1 MAAATSSNTS
11 SSRRRSSDPISWYLS
26 TIGRVPLLTP
36 AEEIE
41 LGNQVQAMMRL
52 AEEDKGEA
60 YTTHEKKIMRVGKRS
75 KERMMKANLRLVV
88 SVAKKY
94 QGKGL
99 ELLDLI
105 QEGSLGLERPAEEIE
120 LGNQVQEMM
129 RLTEDGTLAQDH
141 DSFSSHDRRMIRVGK
156 RAKERMMK
164 ANLRLVVS
172 VAKKYQGKGL
182 ELLDLIQEGS
192 LGLERAVE
200 KFDPTRGYKFS
211 TYAFWWIRQSM
222 TRAIA
227 CQSRTIR
234 LPVHLSERLTAIRKV
249 SLELAHKLG
258 AMPSRKEIA
267 EEMDMPLDELDSL
280 LRQALTTSSL
290 DAPVNGEEG
299 RSFLGDLIAD
309 QSNSE
314 PLDQVERGIHQEQLG
329 RWLSHLT
336 DQERQVLE
344 LRFGLEGEERHTL
357 AEIGRMLEVSRERV
371 RQVEL
376 KALRKLRHLTR
387 RLPTAI

>member
-1 MAAATSSNTS
+1 MTSSPTRVS
-11 SSRRRSSDPISWYLS
+11 ESSRRRSSDPITWYLA
-26 TIGRVPLLTP
+26 TIGREPLLTP

-41 LGNQVQAMMRL
+41 LGNQVQTMMRL
-52 AEEDKGEA
+52 MEEGERELSDQ
-60 YTTHEKKIMRVGKRS
+60 EKKFVRIGKRS
-75 KERMMKANLRLVV
+75 K
-88 SVAKKY
+88 
-94 QGKGL
+94 Q
-99 ELLDLI
+99 
-105 QEGSLGLERPAEEIE
+105 
-120 LGNQVQEMM
+120 
-129 RLTEDGTLAQDH
+129 
-141 DSFSSHDRRMIRVGK
+141 
-156 RAKERMMK
+156 RMMK

-249 SLELAHKLG
+249 SLDLAHKLG
-258 AMPSRKEIA
+258 AMPSRQEIA
-267 EEMDMPLDELDSL
+267 EAMAIPIEELDGL
-280 LRQALTTSSL
+280 LRQSLTTSSL
-290 DAPVNGEEG
+290 DAPVNGDEG

-309 QSNSE
+309 SSEEE
-314 PLDQVERGIHQEQLG
+314 PLDRVERGIHQEQLG
-329 RWLSHLT
+329 RWLSHLS
-336 DQERQVLE
+336 DQERQVLQ

-357 AEIGRMLEVSRERV
+357 AEIGRQLDVSRERV

-376 KALRKLRHLTR
+376 KALRKLRNLTR
-387 RLPTAI
+387 RTPTTL

>member
-1 MAAATSSNTS
+1 VSTASKPLETQ
-11 SSRRRSSDPISWYLS
+11 RRRSSDPVSWYLA
-26 TIGRVPLLTP
+26 TIGRIPLLTP

-41 LGNQVQAMMRL
+41 LGNQVQAMM
-52 AEEDKGEA
+52 A
-60 YTTHEKKIMRVGKRS
+60 
-75 KERMMKANLRLVV
+75 
-88 SVAKKY
+88 
-94 QGKGL
+94 
-99 ELLDLI
+99 
-105 QEGSLGLERPAEEIE
+105 
-120 LGNQVQEMM
+120 
-129 RLTEDGTLAQDH
+129 LTEDGSREFEDGELTTAQ
-141 DSFSSHDRRMIRVGK
+141 RRLLRIGR

-234 LPVHLSERLTAIRKV
+234 LPVHLSERLTTIRKV
-249 SLELAHKLG
+249 SLDLAHKLG
-258 AMPSRKEIA
+258 AMPSRLEIA
-267 EEMDMPLDELDSL
+267 EAMDIPLDELDSL

-309 QSNSE
+309 SSLDE
-314 PLDQVERGIHQEQLG
+314 PLEIVEQRIHHEQLG
-329 RWLSHLT
+329 RWLSHLSE
-336 DQERQVLE
+336 QEQHVLRM
-344 LRFGLEGEERHTL
+344 RFGLEGNERHTL
-357 AEIGRMLEVSRERV
+357 AEIGRLMEVSRERV

-376 KALRKLRHLTR
+376 KALRKLRNLTR
-387 RLPTAI
+387 RLPSGI

>member
-1 MAAATSSNTS
+1 MTASGLSASSA
-11 SSRRRSSDPISWYLS
+11 SRRRSSDPISWYLS

-52 AEEDKGEA
+52 VEDNRNEQ
-60 YTTHEKKIMRVGKRS
+60 YSDQEKRTIRLGRRS
-75 KERMMKANLRLVV
+75 
-88 SVAKKY
+88 
-94 QGKGL
+94 
-99 ELLDLI
+99 
-105 QEGSLGLERPAEEIE
+105 
-120 LGNQVQEMM
+120 
-129 RLTEDGTLAQDH
+129 
-141 DSFSSHDRRMIRVGK
+141 
-156 RAKERMMK
+156 KERMMK

-234 LPVHLSERLTAIRKV
+234 LPVHLAERLSAVRKV
-249 SLELAHKLG
+249 SLDLAHKLG

-267 EEMDMPLDELDSL
+267 EAMEMPIEELDGL

-299 RSFLGDLIAD
+299 RSFLGELIAD
-309 QSNSE
+309 NSHAE
-314 PLDQVERGIHQEQLG
+314 PLEQVERSIHHEQLG

-344 LRFGLEGEERHTL
+344 LRFGLEGAERHTL
-357 AEIGRMLEVSRERV
+357 AEIGRMLDVSRERV

-387 RLPTAI
+387 RMPTAM

>member
-1 MAAATSSNTS
+1 MASLAAGLAESQ
-11 SSRRRSSDPISWYLS
+11 RRRSSDPISWYLA
-26 TIGRVPLLTP
+26 TIGRIPLLTP

-41 LGNQVQAMMRL
+41 LGNQVQQMM
-52 AEEDKGEA
+52 A
-60 YTTHEKKIMRVGKRS
+60 
-75 KERMMKANLRLVV
+75 
-88 SVAKKY
+88 
-94 QGKGL
+94 
-99 ELLDLI
+99 
-105 QEGSLGLERPAEEIE
+105 
-120 LGNQVQEMM
+120 
-129 RLTEDGTLAQDH
+129 LTEDGTISV
-141 DSFSSHDRRMIRVGK
+141 DSERFSSKDRRMIRIGR
-156 RAKERMMK
+156 RAKQRMMK

-234 LPVHLSERLTAIRKV
+234 LPVHLSERLTTIRKV
-249 SLELAHKLG
+249 SLDLAHKLG
-258 AMPSRKEIA
+258 AMPSRVEIA
-267 EEMDMPLDELDSL
+267 EAMDMPLDELDGL

-309 QSNSE
+309 SSSDE
-314 PLDQVERGIHQEQLG
+314 PLAKVEQSIHHEQLG
-329 RWLSHLT
+329 RWLSHLS
-336 DQERQVLE
+336 DQEQHVLN
-344 LRFGLEGEERHTL
+344 LRFGLNGNERHTL
-357 AEIGRMLEVSRERV
+357 AEIGRLLEVSRERV

-376 KALRKLRHLTR
+376 KALRKLRNLTR
-387 RLPTAI
+387 RVPPQF

>member
-1 MAAATSSNTS
+1 MASSPTRVS
-11 SSRRRSSDPISWYLS
+11 ESSRRRSSDPITWYLA
-26 TIGRVPLLTP
+26 TIGREPLLTP

-41 LGNQVQAMMRL
+41 LGNQVQ
-52 AEEDKGEA
+52 
-60 YTTHEKKIMRVGKRS
+60 T
-75 KERMMKANLRLVV
+75 
-88 SVAKKY
+88 
-94 QGKGL
+94 
-99 ELLDLI
+99 
-105 QEGSLGLERPAEEIE
+105 
-120 LGNQVQEMM
+120 MM
-129 RLTEDGTLAQDH
+129 RLTEEG
-141 DSFSSHDRRMIRVGK
+141 DRELSDLEKKLMRIGK
-156 RAKERMMK
+156 RSKQRMMK

-249 SLELAHKLG
+249 SLDLAHKLG
-258 AMPSRKEIA
+258 AMPSRQEIA
-267 EEMDMPLDELDSL
+267 EAMAMPIEELDGL
-280 LRQALTTSSL
+280 LRQSLTTSSL
-290 DAPVNGEEG
+290 DAPVNGDEG

-309 QSNSE
+309 SSEEE
-314 PLDQVERGIHQEQLG
+314 PLDRVERGIHQEQLG
-329 RWLSHLT
+329 RWLSHLS
-336 DQERQVLE
+336 DQERQVLQ
-344 LRFGLEGEERHTL
+344 LRFGLEGEERQTL
-357 AEIGRMLEVSRERV
+357 AEIGRRLDVSRERV

-376 KALRKLRHLTR
+376 KALRKLRNLTR
-387 RLPTAI
+387 RTPTTL

>member
-1 MAAATSSNTS
+1 MVSSAS
-11 SSRRRSSDPISWYLS
+11 KPIDSQRRRSSDPVSWYLA
-26 TIGRVPLLTP
+26 TIGRIPLLTP

-41 LGNQVQAMMRL
+41 LGNQVQAMM
-52 AEEDKGEA
+52 AF
-60 YTTHEKKIMRVGKRS
+60 
-75 KERMMKANLRLVV
+75 
-88 SVAKKY
+88 
-94 QGKGL
+94 
-99 ELLDLI
+99 
-105 QEGSLGLERPAEEIE
+105 
-120 LGNQVQEMM
+120 
-129 RLTEDGTLAQDH
+129 TEDGTKTFEEAELNGK
-141 DSFSSHDRRMIRVGK
+141 DRRMLRIGR

-234 LPVHLSERLTAIRKV
+234 LPVHLSERLTTIRKV
-249 SLELAHKLG
+249 SLDLAHKLG
-258 AMPSRKEIA
+258 AMPSRIEIA
-267 EEMDMPLDELDSL
+267 EAMDIYMEELDSL

-309 QSNSE
+309 SSLEE
-314 PLDQVERGIHQEQLG
+314 PLDLVEQRIHHEQLG
-329 RWLSHLT
+329 RWLSHLSE
-336 DQERQVLE
+336 QEQHVLKM
-344 LRFGLEGEERHTL
+344 RFGLEGQERHTL
-357 AEIGRMLEVSRERV
+357 AEIGRLMEVSRERV

-376 KALRKLRHLTR
+376 KALRKLRNLTR
-387 RLPTAI
+387 RLPSGI

>member
-1 MAAATSSNTS
+1 MTSTTPRASE
-11 SSRRRSSDPISWYLS
+11 SSRRRSTDPITWYLA
-26 TIGRVPLLTP
+26 TIGREPLLTA

-52 AEEDKGEA
+52 VEEGDRDLTDQEQR
-60 YTTHEKKIMRVGKRS
+60 TIKIGKRA
-75 KERMMKANLRLVV
+75 KARMMKANLRLVV

-94 QGKGL
+94 Q
-99 ELLDLI
+99 
-105 QEGSLGLERPAEEIE
+105 S
-120 LGNQVQEMM
+120 
-129 RLTEDGTLAQDH
+129 
-141 DSFSSHDRRMIRVGK
+141 
-156 RAKERMMK
+156 
-164 ANLRLVVS
+164 
-172 VAKKYQGKGL
+172 KGL

-249 SLELAHKLG
+249 SLDLAHKLG
-258 AMPSRKEIA
+258 AMPNRQEIA
-267 EEMDMPLDELDSL
+267 EALGMPLDELDSV

-290 DAPVNGEEG
+290 DAPVNGDEG

-309 QSNSE
+309 NSEEE
-314 PLDQVERGIHQEQLG
+314 PLDRVERGIHQEQLG
-329 RWLSHLT
+329 RWLSHLSS
-336 DQERQVLE
+336 QERQVLQ
-344 LRFGLEGEERHTL
+344 LRFGLDGEERHTL
-357 AEIGRMLEVSRERV
+357 AEIGRRLDVSRERV

-376 KALRKLRHLTR
+376 KALRKLRNLTKR
-387 RLPTAI
+387 MPTNL

>member
-1 MAAATSSNTS
+1 MTLSTS
-11 SSRRRSSDPISWYLS
+11 RSSGTSARRTSDSMTWYLAS
-26 TIGRVPLLTP
+26 IGREPLLTP

-52 AEEDKGEA
+52 AESGQPE
-60 YTTHEKKIMRVGKRS
+60 YS
-75 KERMMKANLRLVV
+75 
-88 SVAKKY
+88 
-94 QGKGL
+94 
-99 ELLDLI
+99 
-105 QEGSLGLERPAEEIE
+105 
-120 LGNQVQEMM
+120 VQE
-129 RLTEDGTLAQDH
+129 RKIIKIG
-141 DSFSSHDRRMIRVGK
+141 RRS
-156 RAKERMMK
+156 KERMMK

-234 LPVHLSERLTAIRKV
+234 LPVHLSERLATVRKV

-258 AMPSRKEIA
+258 AMPSRQEIA
-267 EEMDMPLDELDSL
+267 EAIGMPVDELDSL

-290 DAPVNGEEG
+290 DAPINADEG

-309 QSNSE
+309 NSSEE
-314 PLDQVERGIHQEQLG
+314 PLDQVERGMHQEQLG
-329 RWLSHLT
+329 RWLDHLT
-336 DQERQVLE
+336 EQEREVLG
-344 LRFGLEGEERHTL
+344 LRFGLDGRERHTL
-357 AEIGRMLEVSRERV
+357 AEIGRQLDVSRERV

-376 KALRKLRHLTR
+376 KALRKLRNLTR
-387 RLPTAI
+387 RTP

>member
-1 MAAATSSNTS
+1 MVSTASKPLETQ
-11 SSRRRSSDPISWYLS
+11 RRRSSDPVSWYLA
-26 TIGRVPLLTP
+26 TIGRIPLLTP

-41 LGNQVQAMMRL
+41 LGNQVQAMM
-52 AEEDKGEA
+52 A
-60 YTTHEKKIMRVGKRS
+60 
-75 KERMMKANLRLVV
+75 
-88 SVAKKY
+88 
-94 QGKGL
+94 
-99 ELLDLI
+99 
-105 QEGSLGLERPAEEIE
+105 
-120 LGNQVQEMM
+120 
-129 RLTEDGTLAQDH
+129 LTEDGSREFADGELTTAQ
-141 DSFSSHDRRMIRVGK
+141 RRLLRIGR

-234 LPVHLSERLTAIRKV
+234 LPVHLSERLTTIRKV
-249 SLELAHKLG
+249 SLDLAHKLG
-258 AMPSRKEIA
+258 AMPSRVEIA
-267 EEMDMPLDELDSL
+267 EAMDIPLNELDSL

-309 QSNSE
+309 SSLDE
-314 PLDQVERGIHQEQLG
+314 PLDIVEQRIHHEQLG
-329 RWLSHLT
+329 RWLSHLSE
-336 DQERQVLE
+336 QEQHVLRM
-344 LRFGLEGEERHTL
+344 RFGLEGNERHTL
-357 AEIGRMLEVSRERV
+357 AEIGRLMEVSRERV

-376 KALRKLRHLTR
+376 KALRKLRNLTR
-387 RLPTAI
+387 RLPSGI

>member
-1 MAAATSSNTS
+1 MSTASKPLETQ
-11 SSRRRSSDPISWYLS
+11 RRRSSDPVSWYLA
-26 TIGRVPLLTP
+26 TIGRIPLLTP

-41 LGNQVQAMMRL
+41 LGNQVQAMM
-52 AEEDKGEA
+52 D
-60 YTTHEKKIMRVGKRS
+60 
-75 KERMMKANLRLVV
+75 
-88 SVAKKY
+88 
-94 QGKGL
+94 
-99 ELLDLI
+99 
-105 QEGSLGLERPAEEIE
+105 
-120 LGNQVQEMM
+120 
-129 RLTEDGTLAQDH
+129 LTEDGSRAFEEGELTTAQ
-141 DSFSSHDRRMIRVGK
+141 RRLLRIGR

-234 LPVHLSERLTAIRKV
+234 LPVHLSERLTTIRKV
-249 SLELAHKLG
+249 SLDLAHKLG
-258 AMPSRKEIA
+258 AMPSRVEIA
-267 EEMDMPLDELDSL
+267 EAMDIPLDELDSL

-309 QSNSE
+309 SSLDE
-314 PLDQVERGIHQEQLG
+314 PLDIVEQRIHHEQLG
-329 RWLSHLT
+329 RWLSHLSE
-336 DQERQVLE
+336 QEQHVLRM
-344 LRFGLEGEERHTL
+344 RFGLEGNERHTL
-357 AEIGRMLEVSRERV
+357 AEIGRLMEVSRERV

-376 KALRKLRHLTR
+376 KALRKLRNLTR
-387 RLPTAI
+387 RLPSGI

>member
-1 MAAATSSNTS
+1 MSTASKPLETQ
-11 SSRRRSSDPISWYLS
+11 RRRSSDPVSWYLA
-26 TIGRVPLLTP
+26 TIGRIPLLTP

-41 LGNQVQAMMRL
+41 LGNQVQAMM
-52 AEEDKGEA
+52 A
-60 YTTHEKKIMRVGKRS
+60 
-75 KERMMKANLRLVV
+75 
-88 SVAKKY
+88 
-94 QGKGL
+94 
-99 ELLDLI
+99 
-105 QEGSLGLERPAEEIE
+105 
-120 LGNQVQEMM
+120 
-129 RLTEDGTLAQDH
+129 LTEDGSREFEDGELTTAQ
-141 DSFSSHDRRMIRVGK
+141 RRLLRIGR

-234 LPVHLSERLTAIRKV
+234 LPVHLSERLTTIRKV
-249 SLELAHKLG
+249 SLDLAHKLG
-258 AMPSRKEIA
+258 AMPSRVEIA
-267 EEMDMPLDELDSL
+267 EAMDIPLDELDSL
-280 LRQALTTSSL
+280 VRQALTTSSL

-309 QSNSE
+309 SSLDE
-314 PLDQVERGIHQEQLG
+314 PLDIVEQRIHHEQLG
-329 RWLSHLT
+329 RWLSHLSE
-336 DQERQVLE
+336 QEQHVLRM
-344 LRFGLEGEERHTL
+344 RFGLEGNERHTL
-357 AEIGRMLEVSRERV
+357 AEIGRLMEVSRERV

-376 KALRKLRHLTR
+376 KALRKLRNLTR
-387 RLPTAI
+387 RLPSGI

>member
-1 MAAATSSNTS
+1 MVSSASKPLETQ
-11 SSRRRSSDPISWYLS
+11 RRRSSDPVSWYLS
-26 TIGRVPLLTP
+26 TIGRIPLLTP

-41 LGNQVQAMMRL
+41 FGNQVQAMQ
-52 AEEDKGEA
+52 AF
-60 YTTHEKKIMRVGKRS
+60 
-75 KERMMKANLRLVV
+75 
-88 SVAKKY
+88 
-94 QGKGL
+94 
-99 ELLDLI
+99 
-105 QEGSLGLERPAEEIE
+105 
-120 LGNQVQEMM
+120 
-129 RLTEDGTLAQDH
+129 TEDGSKDFKVEDLTTQQ
-141 DSFSSHDRRMIRVGK
+141 RRMLRIGR

-234 LPVHLSERLTAIRKV
+234 LPVHLSERLTTIRKV
-249 SLELAHKLG
+249 SLDLAHKLG
-258 AMPSRKEIA
+258 AMPNRLEIA
-267 EEMDMPLDELDSL
+267 EEMDIGLEELDSL

-309 QSNSE
+309 SSAEE
-314 PLDQVERGIHQEQLG
+314 PLDIVEQRIHHEQLG
-329 RWLSHLT
+329 RWLSHLSE
-336 DQERQVLE
+336 QEQNVLR
-344 LRFGLEGEERHTL
+344 LRFGLEGNERHTL
-357 AEIGRMLEVSRERV
+357 AEIGRMMEVSRERV

-376 KALRKLRHLTR
+376 KALRKLRNLTR
-387 RLPTAI
+387 RLPSGI

>member
-1 MAAATSSNTS
+1 MSTAPKPLETQ
-11 SSRRRSSDPISWYLS
+11 RRRSSDPVSWYLA
-26 TIGRVPLLTP
+26 TIGRIPLLTP

-41 LGNQVQAMMRL
+41 LGNQVQAMM
-52 AEEDKGEA
+52 A
-60 YTTHEKKIMRVGKRS
+60 
-75 KERMMKANLRLVV
+75 
-88 SVAKKY
+88 
-94 QGKGL
+94 
-99 ELLDLI
+99 
-105 QEGSLGLERPAEEIE
+105 
-120 LGNQVQEMM
+120 
-129 RLTEDGTLAQDH
+129 LTEDGSREFEDGELTTAQ
-141 DSFSSHDRRMIRVGK
+141 RRLLRIGR

-234 LPVHLSERLTAIRKV
+234 LPVHLSERLTTIRKV
-249 SLELAHKLG
+249 SLDLAHKLG
-258 AMPSRKEIA
+258 AMPSRVEIA
-267 EEMDMPLDELDSL
+267 EAMDIPLDELDSL

-309 QSNSE
+309 SSLDE
-314 PLDQVERGIHQEQLG
+314 PLEIVEQRIHHEQLG
-329 RWLSHLT
+329 RWLSHLSE
-336 DQERQVLE
+336 QEQHVLRM
-344 LRFGLEGEERHTL
+344 RFGLEGNERHTL
-357 AEIGRMLEVSRERV
+357 AEIGRLMEVSRERV

-376 KALRKLRHLTR
+376 KALRKLRNLTR
-387 RLPTAI
+387 RLPSGI

>member
-1 MAAATSSNTS
+1 MSTASRPLETQ
-11 SSRRRSSDPISWYLS
+11 RRRSSDPVSWYLA
-26 TIGRVPLLTP
+26 TIGRIPLLTP

-41 LGNQVQAMMRL
+41 LGNQVQAMM
-52 AEEDKGEA
+52 A
-60 YTTHEKKIMRVGKRS
+60 
-75 KERMMKANLRLVV
+75 
-88 SVAKKY
+88 
-94 QGKGL
+94 
-99 ELLDLI
+99 
-105 QEGSLGLERPAEEIE
+105 
-120 LGNQVQEMM
+120 
-129 RLTEDGTLAQDH
+129 LTEDGSREFEDGELTTAQ
-141 DSFSSHDRRMIRVGK
+141 RRLLRIGR
-156 RAKERMMK
+156 RAKERMME

-234 LPVHLSERLTAIRKV
+234 LPVHLSERLTTIRKV
-249 SLELAHKLG
+249 SLDLAHKLG
-258 AMPSRKEIA
+258 AMPSRVEIA
-267 EEMDMPLDELDSL
+267 EAMDIPLDELDSL

-309 QSNSE
+309 SSLDE
-314 PLDQVERGIHQEQLG
+314 PLEIVEQRIHHEQLG
-329 RWLSHLT
+329 RWLSHLSE
-336 DQERQVLE
+336 QEQHVLRM
-344 LRFGLEGEERHTL
+344 RFGLEGNERHTL
-357 AEIGRMLEVSRERV
+357 AEIGRLMEVSRERV

-376 KALRKLRHLTR
+376 KALRKLRNLTR
-387 RLPTAI
+387 RLPSGI

>member
-1 MAAATSSNTS
+1 MVSTASKPLETQ
-11 SSRRRSSDPISWYLS
+11 RRRSSDPVSWYLS
-26 TIGRVPLLTP
+26 TIGRIPLLTA

-41 LGNQVQAMMRL
+41 LGNQVQAMM
-52 AEEDKGEA
+52 AF
-60 YTTHEKKIMRVGKRS
+60 
-75 KERMMKANLRLVV
+75 
-88 SVAKKY
+88 
-94 QGKGL
+94 
-99 ELLDLI
+99 
-105 QEGSLGLERPAEEIE
+105 
-120 LGNQVQEMM
+120 
-129 RLTEDGTLAQDH
+129 TEDGSKDFKVEDLTTKQ
-141 DSFSSHDRRMIRVGK
+141 RRMLRIGR

-234 LPVHLSERLTAIRKV
+234 LPVHLSERLTTIRKV
-249 SLELAHKLG
+249 SLDLAHKLG
-258 AMPSRKEIA
+258 AMPSRVEIA
-267 EEMDMPLDELDSL
+267 EAMDIPLDELDSL

-309 QSNSE
+309 SSLDE
-314 PLDQVERGIHQEQLG
+314 PLDIVEQRIHHEQLG
-329 RWLSHLT
+329 RWLSHLSE
-336 DQERQVLE
+336 QEQHVLRM
-344 LRFGLEGEERHTL
+344 RFGLEGNERHTL
-357 AEIGRMLEVSRERV
+357 AEIGRLMEVSRERV

-376 KALRKLRHLTR
+376 KALRKLRNLTR
-387 RLPTAI
+387 RLPSGI

>member
-1 MAAATSSNTS
+1 MVSSASKPLETQ
-11 SSRRRSSDPISWYLS
+11 RRRSSDPVSWYLS
-26 TIGRVPLLTP
+26 TIGRIPLLTP

-41 LGNQVQAMMRL
+41 LGNQVQAMQ
-52 AEEDKGEA
+52 AF
-60 YTTHEKKIMRVGKRS
+60 
-75 KERMMKANLRLVV
+75 
-88 SVAKKY
+88 
-94 QGKGL
+94 
-99 ELLDLI
+99 
-105 QEGSLGLERPAEEIE
+105 
-120 LGNQVQEMM
+120 
-129 RLTEDGTLAQDH
+129 TEDGSKDFKVEDLTTQQ
-141 DSFSSHDRRMIRVGK
+141 RRRLRIGR

-234 LPVHLSERLTAIRKV
+234 LPVHLSERLTTIRKV
-249 SLELAHKLG
+249 SLDLAHKLG
-258 AMPSRKEIA
+258 AMPNRLEIA
-267 EEMDMPLDELDSL
+267 EEMDIGLEELDSL

-309 QSNSE
+309 SSAEE
-314 PLDQVERGIHQEQLG
+314 PLDIVEQRIHHEQLG
-329 RWLSHLT
+329 RWLSHLSE
-336 DQERQVLE
+336 QEQNVLR
-344 LRFGLEGEERHTL
+344 LRFGLEGNERHTL
-357 AEIGRMLEVSRERV
+357 AEIGRMMEVSRERV

-376 KALRKLRHLTR
+376 KALRKLRNLTR
-387 RLPTAI
+387 RLPSGI

>member
-1 MAAATSSNTS
+1 MSTASKPLETQ
-11 SSRRRSSDPISWYLS
+11 RRRSSDPVSWYLA
-26 TIGRVPLLTP
+26 TIGRIPLLTP

-41 LGNQVQAMMRL
+41 LGNQVQAMM
-52 AEEDKGEA
+52 A
-60 YTTHEKKIMRVGKRS
+60 
-75 KERMMKANLRLVV
+75 
-88 SVAKKY
+88 
-94 QGKGL
+94 
-99 ELLDLI
+99 
-105 QEGSLGLERPAEEIE
+105 
-120 LGNQVQEMM
+120 
-129 RLTEDGTLAQDH
+129 LTEDGSREFEDGELTTAQ
-141 DSFSSHDRRMIRVGK
+141 RRLLRIGR

-172 VAKKYQGKGL
+172 VAKKYHGKGL

-234 LPVHLSERLTAIRKV
+234 LPVHLSERLTTIRKV
-249 SLELAHKLG
+249 SLDLAHKLG
-258 AMPSRKEIA
+258 AMPSRVEIA
-267 EEMDMPLDELDSL
+267 EAMDIPLDELDSL

-309 QSNSE
+309 SSLDE
-314 PLDQVERGIHQEQLG
+314 PLEIVEQRIHHEQLG
-329 RWLSHLT
+329 RWLSHLSE
-336 DQERQVLE
+336 QEQHVLRM
-344 LRFGLEGEERHTL
+344 RFGLEGNERHTL
-357 AEIGRMLEVSRERV
+357 AEIGRLMEVSRERV

-376 KALRKLRHLTR
+376 KALRKLRNLTR
-387 RLPTAI
+387 RLPSGI

>member
-1 MAAATSSNTS
+1 MTASSLS
-11 SSRRRSSDPISWYLS
+11 ASGPGRRRGSDPISWYLAS
-26 TIGRVPLLTP
+26 IGRVPLLTP

-41 LGNQVQAMMRL
+41 LGNQVQVMMRL
-52 AEEDKGEA
+52 VEEEKGDQ
-60 YTTHEKKIMRVGKRS
+60 YSDHEKK
-75 KERMMKANLRLVV
+75 L
-88 SVAKKY
+88 
-94 QGKGL
+94 
-99 ELLDLI
+99 
-105 QEGSLGLERPAEEIE
+105 
-120 LGNQVQEMM
+120 
-129 RLTEDGTLAQDH
+129 
-141 DSFSSHDRRMIRVGK
+141 IRVG
-156 RAKERMMK
+156 RRSKERMMK

-249 SLELAHKLG
+249 SLDLAHKLG
-258 AMPSRKEIA
+258 AMPSRMEIA
-267 EEMDMPLDELDSL
+267 EAMDMPLDELDSL

-309 QSNSE
+309 NSHGE
-314 PLDQVERGIHQEQLG
+314 PLDRVERGIHQEQLG
-329 RWLSHLT
+329 RWLTYLT
-336 DQERQVLE
+336 EQERQVLE

-357 AEIGRMLEVSRERV
+357 AEIGRMLDVSRERV

-387 RLPTAI
+387 RMPSSL

>member
-1 MAAATSSNTS
+1 MSTASKPLETQ
-11 SSRRRSSDPISWYLS
+11 RRRSSDPVSWYLA
-26 TIGRVPLLTP
+26 TIGRIPLLTP

-41 LGNQVQAMMRL
+41 LGNQVQAMM
-52 AEEDKGEA
+52 A
-60 YTTHEKKIMRVGKRS
+60 
-75 KERMMKANLRLVV
+75 
-88 SVAKKY
+88 
-94 QGKGL
+94 
-99 ELLDLI
+99 
-105 QEGSLGLERPAEEIE
+105 
-120 LGNQVQEMM
+120 
-129 RLTEDGTLAQDH
+129 LTEDGSREFEDGELTTAQ
-141 DSFSSHDRRMIRVGK
+141 RRLLRIGR

-234 LPVHLSERLTAIRKV
+234 LPVHLSERLTTIRKV
-249 SLELAHKLG
+249 SLDLAHKLG
-258 AMPSRKEIA
+258 AMPSRVEIA
-267 EEMDMPLDELDSL
+267 EAMDIPLDELDSL

-309 QSNSE
+309 SSLDE
-314 PLDQVERGIHQEQLG
+314 PLDIVEQRIHHEQLG
-329 RWLSHLT
+329 RWLSRLSE
-336 DQERQVLE
+336 QEQHVLRM
-344 LRFGLEGEERHTL
+344 RFGLEGNERHTL
-357 AEIGRMLEVSRERV
+357 AEIGRLMEVSRERV

-376 KALRKLRHLTR
+376 KALRKLRNLTR
-387 RLPTAI
+387 RLPSGI

>member
-1 MAAATSSNTS
+1 MSTASKPLETQ
-11 SSRRRSSDPISWYLS
+11 RRRSSDPVSWYLA
-26 TIGRVPLLTP
+26 TIGRIPLLTP

-41 LGNQVQAMMRL
+41 LGNQVQAMM
-52 AEEDKGEA
+52 AF
-60 YTTHEKKIMRVGKRS
+60 
-75 KERMMKANLRLVV
+75 
-88 SVAKKY
+88 
-94 QGKGL
+94 
-99 ELLDLI
+99 
-105 QEGSLGLERPAEEIE
+105 
-120 LGNQVQEMM
+120 
-129 RLTEDGTLAQDH
+129 TEDGSREFEDGELTTAQ
-141 DSFSSHDRRMIRVGK
+141 RRLLRIGR

-234 LPVHLSERLTAIRKV
+234 LPVHLSERLTTIRKV
-249 SLELAHKLG
+249 SLDLAHKLG
-258 AMPSRKEIA
+258 AMPSRGEIA
-267 EEMDMPLDELDSL
+267 EAMDIPLDELDSL

-309 QSNSE
+309 SSLDE
-314 PLDQVERGIHQEQLG
+314 PLEVVEQRIHHEQLG
-329 RWLSHLT
+329 RWLSHLSE
-336 DQERQVLE
+336 QEQHVLRM
-344 LRFGLEGEERHTL
+344 RFGLEGNERHTL
-357 AEIGRMLEVSRERV
+357 AEIGRLMEVSRERV

-376 KALRKLRHLTR
+376 KALRKLRNLTR
-387 RLPTAI
+387 RLPSGI

>member
-1 MAAATSSNTS
+1 MTSSPTRVS
-11 SSRRRSSDPISWYLS
+11 ESSRRRSSDPITWYLA
-26 TIGRVPLLTP
+26 TIGREPLLTP

-41 LGNQVQAMMRL
+41 LGNQVQTMMRL
-52 AEEDKGEA
+52 MEEGERELSDQ
-60 YTTHEKKIMRVGKRS
+60 EKKFVRIGKRS
-75 KERMMKANLRLVV
+75 K
-88 SVAKKY
+88 
-94 QGKGL
+94 Q
-99 ELLDLI
+99 
-105 QEGSLGLERPAEEIE
+105 
-120 LGNQVQEMM
+120 
-129 RLTEDGTLAQDH
+129 
-141 DSFSSHDRRMIRVGK
+141 
-156 RAKERMMK
+156 RMMK

-249 SLELAHKLG
+249 SLDLAHKLG
-258 AMPSRKEIA
+258 AMPSRQEIA
-267 EEMDMPLDELDSL
+267 EAMAMPIEELDGL
-280 LRQALTTSSL
+280 LRQSLTTSSL
-290 DAPVNGEEG
+290 DAPVNGDEG

-309 QSNSE
+309 SSEEE
-314 PLDQVERGIHQEQLG
+314 PLDRVERGIHQEQLG
-329 RWLSHLT
+329 RWLSHLS
-336 DQERQVLE
+336 DQERQVLQ
-344 LRFGLEGEERHTL
+344 LRFGLEGEDRHTL
-357 AEIGRMLEVSRERV
+357 AEIGRQLDVSRERV

-376 KALRKLRHLTR
+376 KALRKLHNLTR
-387 RLPTAI
+387 RTPTTL

>member
-1 MAAATSSNTS
+1 MTVSTVRPGGAATRRTS
-11 SSRRRSSDPISWYLS
+11 DSMTWYLAS
-26 TIGRVPLLTP
+26 IGREPLLTP

-52 AEEDKGEA
+52 AESDRGDFSAQER
-60 YTTHEKKIMRVGKRS
+60 KIIKIGRRS
-75 KERMMKANLRLVV
+75 
-88 SVAKKY
+88 
-94 QGKGL
+94 
-99 ELLDLI
+99 
-105 QEGSLGLERPAEEIE
+105 
-120 LGNQVQEMM
+120 
-129 RLTEDGTLAQDH
+129 
-141 DSFSSHDRRMIRVGK
+141 
-156 RAKERMMK
+156 KERMMK

-234 LPVHLSERLTAIRKV
+234 LPVHLSERLATVRKV

-258 AMPSRKEIA
+258 AMPSRQEIA
-267 EEMDMPLDELDSL
+267 EAIGMPLQELDAL

-290 DAPVNGEEG
+290 DAPINADEG

-309 QSNSE
+309 NSSEE
-314 PLDQVERGIHQEQLG
+314 PLDQVERGMHQEQLG
-329 RWLSHLT
+329 RWLDHLT
-336 DQERQVLE
+336 DQEREVLG
-344 LRFGLEGEERHTL
+344 LRFGLDGRERHTL
-357 AEIGRMLEVSRERV
+357 AEIGRQLDVSRERV

-376 KALRKLRHLTR
+376 KALRKLRNLTR
-387 RLPTAI
+387 RTP

>member
-1 MAAATSSNTS
+1 MTSSPTRVS
-11 SSRRRSSDPISWYLS
+11 ESSRRRRSDPITWYLA
-26 TIGRVPLLTP
+26 TIGREPLLTP

-41 LGNQVQAMMRL
+41 LGNQVQTMMRL
-52 AEEDKGEA
+52 TEEGERELSDQ
-60 YTTHEKKIMRVGKRS
+60 EKKLLRVGKRS
-75 KERMMKANLRLVV
+75 K
-88 SVAKKY
+88 
-94 QGKGL
+94 Q
-99 ELLDLI
+99 
-105 QEGSLGLERPAEEIE
+105 
-120 LGNQVQEMM
+120 
-129 RLTEDGTLAQDH
+129 
-141 DSFSSHDRRMIRVGK
+141 
-156 RAKERMMK
+156 RMMK

-249 SLELAHKLG
+249 SLDLAHKLG
-258 AMPSRKEIA
+258 AMPSRQEIA
-267 EEMDMPLDELDSL
+267 EAMAIPIEELDGL
-280 LRQALTTSSL
+280 LRQSLTTSSL
-290 DAPVNGEEG
+290 DAPVNGDEG

-309 QSNSE
+309 SSEEE
-314 PLDQVERGIHQEQLG
+314 PLDRVERGIHQEQLG
-329 RWLSHLT
+329 RWLSHLS
-336 DQERQVLE
+336 DQERQVLQ

-357 AEIGRMLEVSRERV
+357 AEIGRQLDVSRERV

-376 KALRKLRHLTR
+376 KALRKLRNLTR
-387 RLPTAI
+387 RTPTTL

>member
-1 MAAATSSNTS
+1 MVSTAPKPLETH
-11 SSRRRSSDPISWYLS
+11 RRRTSDPVSWYLM
-26 TIGRVPLLTP
+26 TIGRIPLLTP

-41 LGNQVQAMMRL
+41 LGNQVQAMM
-52 AEEDKGEA
+52 
-60 YTTHEKKIMRVGKRS
+60 S
-75 KERMMKANLRLVV
+75 
-88 SVAKKY
+88 
-94 QGKGL
+94 
-99 ELLDLI
+99 
-105 QEGSLGLERPAEEIE
+105 
-120 LGNQVQEMM
+120 
-129 RLTEDGTLAQDH
+129 LTEDGSRKFEDGELTTAQ
-141 DSFSSHDRRMIRVGK
+141 RRLLRIGR

-192 LGLERAVE
+192 LGLERAVQ

-234 LPVHLSERLTAIRKV
+234 LPVHLSERLTTIRKV
-249 SLELAHKLG
+249 SLDLAHKLG
-258 AMPSRKEIA
+258 AMPNRLEIA
-267 EEMDMPLDELDSL
+267 EAMDIPVEELDSL

-309 QSNSE
+309 SSADE
-314 PLDQVERGIHQEQLG
+314 PLDIVEQRIHHEQLG
-329 RWLSHLT
+329 RWLSHLSE
-336 DQERQVLE
+336 QEQNVLR
-344 LRFGLEGEERHTL
+344 LRFGLEGNERHTL
-357 AEIGRMLEVSRERV
+357 AEIGRMMEVSRERV

-376 KALRKLRHLTR
+376 KALRKLRNLTR
-387 RLPTAI
+387 RLPSGI

>member
-1 MAAATSSNTS
+1 MVSTASKPLETQ
-11 SSRRRSSDPISWYLS
+11 RRRSSDPVSWYLA
-26 TIGRVPLLTP
+26 TIGRIPLLTP

-41 LGNQVQAMMRL
+41 LGNQVQAMM
-52 AEEDKGEA
+52 
-60 YTTHEKKIMRVGKRS
+60 T
-75 KERMMKANLRLVV
+75 
-88 SVAKKY
+88 
-94 QGKGL
+94 
-99 ELLDLI
+99 
-105 QEGSLGLERPAEEIE
+105 
-120 LGNQVQEMM
+120 
-129 RLTEDGTLAQDH
+129 LTEDGSREFEDGELTTAQ
-141 DSFSSHDRRMIRVGK
+141 RRLLRIGR

-234 LPVHLSERLTAIRKV
+234 LPVHLSERLTTIRKV
-249 SLELAHKLG
+249 SLDLAHKLG
-258 AMPSRKEIA
+258 AMPSRVEIA
-267 EEMDMPLDELDSL
+267 EAMDIPLDELDSL

-309 QSNSE
+309 SSLDE
-314 PLDQVERGIHQEQLG
+314 PLEIVEQRIHHEQLG
-329 RWLSHLT
+329 RWLSHLSE
-336 DQERQVLE
+336 QEQHVLRM
-344 LRFGLEGEERHTL
+344 RFGLEGNERHTL
-357 AEIGRMLEVSRERV
+357 AEIGRLMEVSRERV

-376 KALRKLRHLTR
+376 KALRKLRNLTR
-387 RLPTAI
+387 RLPSGI

>member
-1 MAAATSSNTS
+1 MTASGLSPGGT
-11 SSRRRSSDPISWYLS
+11 SRRRSSDPISWYLS

-52 AEEDKGEA
+52 TEEERDQDYSDK
-60 YTTHEKKIMRVGKRS
+60 EKK
-75 KERMMKANLRLVV
+75 
-88 SVAKKY
+88 
-94 QGKGL
+94 
-99 ELLDLI
+99 
-105 QEGSLGLERPAEEIE
+105 
-120 LGNQVQEMM
+120 
-129 RLTEDGTLAQDH
+129 T
-141 DSFSSHDRRMIRVGK
+141 IRVG
-156 RAKERMMK
+156 RRSKERMMK

-227 CQSRTIR
+227 CQARTIR

-249 SLELAHKLG
+249 SLDLAHKLG

-267 EEMDMPLDELDSL
+267 EAMDMPIDELDSL

-309 QSNSE
+309 NSQAE
-314 PLDQVERGIHQEQLG
+314 PLDQVERGMHHEQLG

-357 AEIGRMLEVSRERV
+357 AEIGRMLDVSRERV

-387 RLPTAI
+387 RMPTSL

>member
-1 MAAATSSNTS
+1 MT
-11 SSRRRSSDPISWYLS
+11 WYLTS
-26 TIGRVPLLTP
+26 IGREPLLTP

-41 LGNQVQAMMRL
+41 LGNQVQIMMRL
-52 AEEDKGEA
+52 VEEQRDD
-60 YTTHEKKIMRVGKRS
+60 YSIHERKIIKIGRRS
-75 KERMMKANLRLVV
+75 KERMMR
-88 SVAKKY
+88 
-94 QGKGL
+94 
-99 ELLDLI
+99 
-105 QEGSLGLERPAEEIE
+105 
-120 LGNQVQEMM
+120 
-129 RLTEDGTLAQDH
+129 
-141 DSFSSHDRRMIRVGK
+141 
-156 RAKERMMK
+156 

-249 SLELAHKLG
+249 SLDLAHKLG

-267 EEMDMPLDELDSL
+267 EEMGMPIEELDSL

-309 QSNSE
+309 NSQAE
-314 PLDQVERGIHQEQLG
+314 PLEQVERGIHQEQLG
-329 RWLSHLT
+329 RWLTYLT
-336 DQERQVLE
+336 EQERQVLE

-357 AEIGRMLEVSRERV
+357 AEIGRMLDVSRERV

-387 RLPTAI
+387 RLPSSI

>member
-1 MAAATSSNTS
+1 MVSTASKPLETQ
-11 SSRRRSSDPISWYLS
+11 RRRSSDPVSWYLA
-26 TIGRVPLLTP
+26 TIGRIPLLTP

-41 LGNQVQAMMRL
+41 LGNQVQAMM
-52 AEEDKGEA
+52 
-60 YTTHEKKIMRVGKRS
+60 T
-75 KERMMKANLRLVV
+75 
-88 SVAKKY
+88 
-94 QGKGL
+94 
-99 ELLDLI
+99 
-105 QEGSLGLERPAEEIE
+105 
-120 LGNQVQEMM
+120 
-129 RLTEDGTLAQDH
+129 LTEDGSREFEDGELTTAQ
-141 DSFSSHDRRMIRVGK
+141 RRLLRIGR

-234 LPVHLSERLTAIRKV
+234 LPVHLSERLTTIRKV
-249 SLELAHKLG
+249 SLDLAHKLG
-258 AMPSRKEIA
+258 AMPSRVEIA
-267 EEMDMPLDELDSL
+267 EAMDIPLDELDSL

-309 QSNSE
+309 SSLDE
-314 PLDQVERGIHQEQLG
+314 PLDIVEQRIHHEQLG
-329 RWLSHLT
+329 RWLSHLSE
-336 DQERQVLE
+336 QEQHVLRM
-344 LRFGLEGEERHTL
+344 RFGLEGNERHTL
-357 AEIGRMLEVSRERV
+357 AEIGRLMDVSRERV

-376 KALRKLRHLTR
+376 KALRKLRNLTR
-387 RLPTAI
+387 RLPSGI